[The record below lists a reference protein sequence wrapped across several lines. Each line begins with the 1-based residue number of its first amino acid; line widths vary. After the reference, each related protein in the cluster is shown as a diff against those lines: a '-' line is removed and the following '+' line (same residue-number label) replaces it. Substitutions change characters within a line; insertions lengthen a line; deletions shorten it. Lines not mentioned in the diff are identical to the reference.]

1 MLSQS
6 RTSKPKY
13 ITRKYSRV
21 KTWFSTWLPL
31 PRKRGKVGGVNV
43 TQLSTHRIG
52 LHQSLETQNTFKK
65 LTLSLQQWGRK
76 LKSSFS
82 KLNFKRLSW
91 AYIRIDEKRK
101 LRYVISPISEAF
113 STRQTR
119 ISFSFSS
126 ASCFS
131 LIAADNPAGP
141 PPTITTSASSENRSI
156 STSKSEKIEPLWYYI
171 FLYTLKNLCCIHCT
185 HAKSH

>member
-1 MLSQS
+1 MASFASQKRES
-6 RTSKPKY
+6 RGCECHAIINTSHWIASVTWNAKY
-13 ITRKYSRV
+13 I
-21 KTWFSTWLPL
+21 
-31 PRKRGKVGGVNV
+31 
-43 TQLSTHRIG
+43 Q
-52 LHQSLETQNTFKK
+52 K
-65 LTLSLQQWGRK
+65 LTLSLKQWGRK

-171 FLYTLKNLCCIHCT
+171 ILYTLKNLCCIHCT
-185 HAKSH
+185 HAKSHEPSFTSTC